1 MMILKGSG
9 MISNICLATPGIS
22 KMDEFPGG
30 SKTGQCFFFFRDSSI
45 FERPDV
51 PYFKLYWLLS
61 AKARNDDIGG
71 ERNNIKSLNGFS
83 RHDSAPNFKKNQIE
97 HLLLPSS
104 ISSPME
110 C

>member
-1 MMILKGSG
+1 
-9 MISNICLATPGIS
+9 
-22 KMDEFPGG
+22 MDEFPGG

-51 PYFKLYWLLS
+51 PYFKLYWLLC

-83 RHDSAPNFKKNQIE
+83 RHDSALNFKKKSDRTFIGAITNIITNGV
-97 HLLLPSS
+97 LSNKTG
-104 ISSPME
+104 
-110 C
+110 